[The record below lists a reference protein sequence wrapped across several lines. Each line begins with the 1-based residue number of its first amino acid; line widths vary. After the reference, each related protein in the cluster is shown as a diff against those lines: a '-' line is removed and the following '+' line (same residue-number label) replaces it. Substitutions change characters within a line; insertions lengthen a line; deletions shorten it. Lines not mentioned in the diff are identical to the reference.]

1 MLRTF
6 TVKEA
11 WSREE
16 NILRG
21 SFIQDLLSVICGVVL
36 RKKGAES
43 GGRAER
49 KKGRGQRGKD
59 RADQTHDSAF

>member
-1 MLRTF
+1 M
-6 TVKEA
+6 
-11 WSREE
+11 
-16 NILRG
+16 
-21 SFIQDLLSVICGVVL
+21 ICGVVL

-49 KKGRGQRGKD
+49 KKGRGRGGKD